1 MFKDNFWRAK
11 YEFDQALEN
20 TYFRLFI
27 EILIGNLLLAI
38 NATAAAV
45 MSARGLFFLTIFA
58 FGLSVAAM
66 YIYLKMRREKT
77 LADRFRSGDR
87 LLVKE
92 GDDAG
97 PRQYQIAAYPH
108 ELQQRSIED
117 RVVRIADILNEN
129 GAISHRRFEHCT
141 LIGPATIYVIGD
153 VPKLERP
160 FHNCGWMAPR
170 WTFLESQTL
179 GKEGCIESIESD
191 YINCYFRDVVF
202 RIKDAQIEDIKLTFT
217 KHLVSE
223 LLNTGVAKLLDSGMS
238 AVSPHTGQPRHS
250 GE

>member
-1 MFKDNFWRAK
+1 MFKENFWRAK

-20 TYFRLFI
+20 TYFRLGI
-27 EILIGNLLLAI
+27 EIIIGNLLLFI
-38 NATAAAV
+38 NELATAA
-45 MSARGLFFLTIFA
+45 MSTRGLFFLTVFV
-58 FGLSVAAM
+58 FGVAVVAVH
-66 YIYLKMRREKT
+66 IYRKMRKEKT

-108 ELQQRSIED
+108 ELQQRPIED
-117 RVVRIADILNEN
+117 RVVRIADVLSEN
-129 GAISHRRFEHCT
+129 GTISHRRFEHCT
-141 LIGPATIYVIGD
+141 LIGPATIYVVGD

-160 FHNCGWMAPR
+160 FHNCGWMSPR

-179 GKEGCIESIESD
+179 GKEGCIESIETD

-202 RIKDAQIEDIKLTFT
+202 RIKDAQIDDIKLTFT

-223 LLNTGVAKLLDSGMS
+223 LLNTGVARLLATNTLTDD
-238 AVSPHTGQPRHS
+238 PRIDPPAH
-250 GE
+250 